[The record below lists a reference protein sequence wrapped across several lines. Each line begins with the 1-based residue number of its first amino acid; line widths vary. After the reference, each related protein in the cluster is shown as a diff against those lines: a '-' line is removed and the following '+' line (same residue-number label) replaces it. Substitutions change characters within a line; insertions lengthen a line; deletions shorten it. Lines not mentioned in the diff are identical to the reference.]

1 MAGWVELIPTW
12 CVGWYGWRVADGGL
26 SSLPNWACILSFDIT
41 CDIEMGL
48 WAIPFTVKASAQ

>member
-1 MAGWVELIPTW
+1 M
-12 CVGWYGWRVADGGL
+12 GL
-26 SSLPNWACILSFDIT
+26 HTFIDITCDIEMGLHTSIDIT

>member
-1 MAGWVELIPTW
+1 M
-12 CVGWYGWRVADGGL
+12 GL
-26 SSLPNWACILSFDIT
+26 HTFIGISCDIEMGLHTSIDIT

>member
-1 MAGWVELIPTW
+1 M
-12 CVGWYGWRVADGGL
+12 GL
-26 SSLPNWACILSFDIT
+26 HMFIGISCDIEMGLHTSIDIT